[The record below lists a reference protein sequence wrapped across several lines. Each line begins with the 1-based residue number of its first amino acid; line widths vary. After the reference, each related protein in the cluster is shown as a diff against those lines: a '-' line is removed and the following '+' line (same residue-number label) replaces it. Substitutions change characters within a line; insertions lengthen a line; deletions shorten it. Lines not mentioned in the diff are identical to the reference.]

1 MRRSISAEL
10 ETVVATIVA
19 LGTVGLLGACTQQRG
34 LVLTQSLPMPCATT
48 PVNELRVEGLGDF
61 PPAPAQSASLE
72 VGTQLNFDLPRGA
85 RVVTLEG
92 LGAEGDLAIGRSA
105 PFELPQLW
113 QATRSIPIAYGPPD
127 TMCATAPLAYARGGH
142 QATLLADG
150 SVLLTGGVGGDDGA
164 PVVVF
169 ERYLPSGD
177 AQSSVA
183 RFEPVGQGAN
193 APTLDTQA
201 VLGHATTRLTD
212 GHVLLTGGAPV
223 ANGVA
228 DGIAYAGAL
237 VLAVDGTIDGAPR
250 VLGDGS
256 RAFHASTLLPDGRVL
271 LTGGCSELS
280 AGVCAAGRTLATA
293 EIYDPSAATFTAG
306 VPLVSARSGHSAF
319 LRDDGL
325 IVLVGGHD
333 ASGAA
338 LEPELYD
345 PDEARGS
352 IVNGPT
358 GASAAS
364 ASGLVFAVNDASG
377 PSAETLAWSAL
388 DEAPAALPQLP
399 SARDGATLTAL
410 EDGAMLIAGGG
421 DAAVLATTSLVLT
434 ADGMT
439 TQVGG
444 FSARGHT
451 ATRLLDGS
459 VLIAGGG
466 TVSGRGS
473 TNAVLFLHSLVG
485 PFETPPTISFDGS
498 LVLSPNRPGRV
509 SVSDGALVVVGATAA
524 GPTPDAFALLAGP
537 EVAGPNDS
545 GFTVSLLAGT
555 SGAGE
560 AAILYGDP
568 ASGSYLA
575 IDLLVGAPARIISV
589 TRDRP
594 GLLDV
599 TAISGCTA
607 ALLAAS
613 DLPNGS
619 FASWT
624 LTARKGR
631 VTLANGTRT
640 LLRCSAD
647 EKLWPQRG
655 AIALGAFQ
663 GSVRYDNVE
672 LVR

>member
-1 MRRSISAEL
+1 MRRSITPML
-10 ETVVATIVA
+10 ATA
-19 LGTVGLLGACTQQRG
+19 LATLAACTQQRA
-34 LVLTQSLPMPCATT
+34 LVLTQSLPAPCATT

-72 VGTQLNFDLPRGA
+72 VGAQLSLDLPRGA

-113 QATRSIPIAYGPPD
+113 QGARSIPLAYGPPD

-142 QATLLADG
+142 QATLLDDG
-150 SVLLTGGVGGDDGA
+150 SVLLTGGVDNDGA
-164 PVVVF
+164 PVLVF

-177 AQSSVA
+177 ATSSVA

-193 APTLDTQA
+193 ALTLDPQA
-201 VLGHATTRLTD
+201 VLGHATTRLSD
-212 GHVLLTGGAPV
+212 GRVLLTGGAP
-223 ANGVA
+223 AADGEA

-237 VLAVDGTIDGAPR
+237 VLATDGTIDGPAR

-280 AGVCAAGRTLATA
+280 AGLCAAGHALATA
-293 EIYDPSAATFTAG
+293 EIYDPSADAFTAG
-306 VPLVSARSGHSAF
+306 VSLVSARSEHSAF

-325 IVLVGGHD
+325 VVLVGGHD
-333 ASGAA
+333 ESGAA

-345 PDEARGS
+345 PDEERGS

-358 GASAAS
+358 GAAAAS

-388 DEAPAALPQLP
+388 DEAPVSLPQLP

-421 DAAVLATTSLVLT
+421 DAAELATTSLVLT
-434 ADGMT
+434 ASGT
-439 TQVGG
+439 STQVGG

-466 TVSGRGS
+466 TVSGQGS

-498 LVLSPNRPGRV
+498 LVLSPNRPGRI
-509 SVSDGALVVVGATAA
+509 SVSDGALVVVGATTA

-560 AAILYGDP
+560 AAILFGDP
-568 ASGSYLA
+568 ADGAYLA
-575 IDLLVGAPARIISV
+575 IDLLVGAAARIISV

-599 TAISGCTA
+599 SALSGCTA
-607 ALLAAS
+607 STLAAS

-631 VTLANGTRT
+631 VTLANGTHT
-640 LLRCSAD
+640 LLRCSTD
-647 EKLWPQRG
+647 GKLWPTRG

-672 LVR
+672 LER